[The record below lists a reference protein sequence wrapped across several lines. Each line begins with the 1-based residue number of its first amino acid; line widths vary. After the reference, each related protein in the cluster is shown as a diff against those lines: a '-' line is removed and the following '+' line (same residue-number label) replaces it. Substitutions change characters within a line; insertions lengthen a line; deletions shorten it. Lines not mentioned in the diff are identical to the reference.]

1 VLADDNGIVVMSPQV
16 AEEIYPAARRAE
28 DRSPLVRQWLRRGGD
43 LAEVSGKD
51 PAEIEAMLREWG

>member
-1 VLADDNGIVVMSPQV
+1 MSPQV

-28 DRSPLVRQWLRRGGD
+28 DRSPLVRQWLWRGGD